1 MSKKRIHILGAVN
14 AANVSKDGDTF
25 TIRDVCGAADGI
37 VMNRRMYPGDQ
48 LAAGVQTLEGK
59 PAPAGHPKNRAG
71 HYISA
76 TNGEA
81 LASAWIGSYCT
92 NARHTGGRTLVD
104 IVINGKQAAAN
115 PKGAK
120 LIERLDAAINGSN
133 TQPIHVSTGLNADF
147 VQASGESMG
156 KKYDTVVTNIRYD
169 HLAILLD
176 EQGAATPEQGVGM
189 FLNSSGSAEEVEF
202 VNLDL
207 SPVDRRAEG
216 LMGWVRKLLGNS
228 SDLSFDQIDMGLR
241 QLLPDGAWVREVFPK
256 YFVWTDGNDGLYKQ
270 DYSVGSDN
278 QISLTG
284 QPVAVIRKVEYKAI
298 EATNS
303 KTERTDAVKEHILAA
318 LNAAG
323 ISVTGLDETQLLAA
337 YNSLVAKPHIDAL
350 AVANTQLQA
359 INKAKQDAEAAE
371 LEALAGK
378 LAVNSS
384 LTVADLKGLGLAR
397 LKEIA
402 ATAAPVLVGN
412 KANQT
417 GDEFAGYSLNKAM
430 EAK

>member
-1 MSKKRIHILGAVN
+1 MSKKHIHILGAVN
-14 AANVSKDGDTF
+14 AANVSKDGDTY

-59 PAPAGHPKNRAG
+59 PAPAGHPKSRAG

-92 NARHTGGRTLVD
+92 NARHAGGKTLAD
-104 IVINGKQAAAN
+104 IVINGKQAAAH

-189 FLNSSGSAEEVEF
+189 FLNSSGAAEEVEV

-216 LMGWVRKLLGNS
+216 LMGWVRKLLGNN

-241 QLLPDGAWVREVFPK
+241 ALLPDGAWVREVFPK

-270 DYSVGSDN
+270 DYAVGSDN

-298 EATNS
+298 EAANS
-303 KTERTDAVKEHILAA
+303 TSEKGNDAVKTHILAA
-318 LNAAG
+318 LNSAG

-337 YNSLVAKPHIDAL
+337 YNSLIAKPHIDSCAAINAQLTSAINAL
-350 AVANTQLQA
+350 AKYET
-359 INKAKQDAEAAE
+359 DE
-371 LEALAGK
+371 LEVLAGK

-384 LTVADLKGLGLAR
+384 LTVADLKGLGLTR

-412 KANQT
+412 TAAQSAANT
-417 GDEFAGYSLNKAM
+417 FTLPE
-430 EAK
+430 

>member
-1 MSKKRIHILGAVN
+1 
-14 AANVSKDGDTF
+14 
-25 TIRDVCGAADGI
+25 
-37 VMNRRMYPGDQ
+37 
-48 LAAGVQTLEGK
+48 
-59 PAPAGHPKNRAG
+59 
-71 HYISA
+71 
-76 TNGEA
+76 
-81 LASAWIGSYCT
+81 
-92 NARHTGGRTLVD
+92 
-104 IVINGKQAAAN
+104 
-115 PKGAK
+115 
-120 LIERLDAAINGSN
+120 
-133 TQPIHVSTGLNADF
+133 
-147 VQASGESMG
+147 MG

-189 FLNSSGSAEEVEF
+189 FLNSSGAAEEVEV

-216 LMGWVRKLLGNS
+216 LIGWVRKLLGNS

-241 QLLPDGAWVREVFPK
+241 SLLPDGAWVREVFPK
-256 YFVWTDGNDGLYKQ
+256 YFIWTDGNDGLFKQ
-270 DYSVGSDN
+270 DYAIGSDN

-303 KTERTDAVKEHILAA
+303 NPERTDAVKEHILAA
-318 LNAAG
+318 LNSAG
-323 ISVTGLDETQLLAA
+323 ISVTGLDEPQLLAA
-337 YNSLVAKPHIDAL
+337 YNALIAKPHIDAL
-350 AVANTQLQA
+350 AVANTQL
-359 INKAKQDAEAAE
+359 KAVNEAKATAEAAE
-371 LEALAGK
+371 LDALAGK

-384 LTVADLKGLGLAR
+384 LTAADLKGLGLAR